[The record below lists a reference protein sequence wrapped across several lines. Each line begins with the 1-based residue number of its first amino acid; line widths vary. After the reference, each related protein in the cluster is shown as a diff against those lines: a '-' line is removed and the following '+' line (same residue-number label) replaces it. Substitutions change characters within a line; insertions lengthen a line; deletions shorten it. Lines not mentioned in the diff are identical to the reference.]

1 MNTEQQ
7 KRSPSSGT
15 AGFDSTFSTKMEK
28 REEEEEGQTQVL
40 SSVPLHLLELLP
52 QETSFSHSPFQ
63 RRDSRKKKMRKH
75 SDNTKHYLF
84 HSKGLTLVSMV
95 LPTLLTT
102 IGSTDAISI
111 VNRHSLQ
118 TLKRS
123 RPHAVIAPKSLDTN
137 TQPILDIIKEAR
149 RLRKEKSV
157 PGDSTNNNNTV
168 PKSSLLAQPDNEDI
182 SFLPFPHSFA
192 SSSSWKNLFDEAQDE
207 DLEQLTRDGLL
218 FSCALQNNDASFLD
232 RDIMSDMELHLQEQ
246 AAKVRKIAASSQR
259 GRYLMSSSRKDEMST
274 FMSSSESSESLS
286 LSSVATAVLTRE
298 SQSHNVLGAIHHDNQ
313 ENDKDVG
320 VPHASQYNVQKILL
334 MGGNKGDSHV
344 KNHNERR
351 RRQQL
356 RQTMNG
362 NNTSKKF
369 LHGSTHRDGGD
380 NGGSHSKN
388 NKRSNSR
395 SSNHHQNNRSVAKD
409 INGDTKD
416 KHKVEFPRK
425 EHVNRDSLRPT
436 AAAAAA
442 AMISNGNSDSVTKRA
457 SRQQNI
463 SKSNSN
469 MSDAGVGYRIS
480 HDEEIELS
488 RIIQRGVELHS
499 IKSKFEE
506 EHGRDITRQEWAELA
521 KLESPKQLRRMVSDY
536 RMAKNKLVMAN
547 MGLVHAVVRSKMGII
562 SGSGKDKV
570 LKSGISYEEMVQEGS
585 LGLLRA
591 AELFDP
597 SRGLR
602 FSTYATI
609 WIKGMLSNSNIS
621 ETIKVPLREKNKWN
635 KIQSIIS
642 ELQLEFG
649 ANDTKYKPTNEAIAE
664 RSGMDVDTVKD
675 VMEKMKNTKN
685 ILSLDYQYETHSKSG
700 GDVNSFE
707 ALQHDKNLMDDVDL
721 VERLH
726 VRTDVIAALV
736 KNLDR
741 REARLMCLRYGLNDG
756 RTRSMKECAEEM
768 GISKSRA
775 QQLARGCL
783 KKLREA
789 DDAESL
795 HEYLLS
801 IA

>member
-1 MNTEQQ
+1 
-7 KRSPSSGT
+7 
-15 AGFDSTFSTKMEK
+15 MEK
-28 REEEEEGQTQVL
+28 REEEEGQTQVL
-40 SSVPLHLLELLP
+40 SSVPLHLLERLP

-63 RRDSRKKKMRKH
+63 QRDSRKKKMRKH

-84 HSKGLTLVSMV
+84 HSKGLTLASMV
-95 LPTLLTT
+95 LPTLLST

-123 RPHAVIAPKSLDTN
+123 RPHVVIAPKSLDKN
-137 TQPILDIIKEAR
+137 VQPILDIIKEAR

-157 PGDSTNNNNTV
+157 PGDSTNNHTV

-182 SFLPFPHSFA
+182 SFLSFPHSFA

-218 FSCALQNNDASFLD
+218 FSCALQNNDASFLEP
-232 RDIMSDMELHLQEQ
+232 DISDVELRLQEQ

-259 GRYLMSSSRKDEMST
+259 GRYLMSSSKKDEMST
-274 FMSSSESSESLS
+274 FMSSSESESESLS

-298 SQSHNVLGAIHHDNQ
+298 SQSHNVLGAIHHGNK
-313 ENDKDVG
+313 ENDKDEG
-320 VPHASQYNVQKILL
+320 VPHASQYNVQSILV
-334 MGGNKGDSHV
+334 MGGSKDDSHV
-344 KNHNERR
+344 KNHNEQGR
-351 RRQQL
+351 L

-362 NNTSKKF
+362 NNKSRKL
-369 LHGSTHRDGGD
+369 LHGSTHRNGGG
-380 NGGSHSKN
+380 NGGSHSN
-388 NKRSNSR
+388 NHKRSNSR
-395 SSNHHQNNRSVAKD
+395 NNSNHRQNNNSVAKEFH
-409 INGDTKD
+409 GDTKD
-416 KHKVEFPRK
+416 NHKVEFPRK

-436 AAAAAA
+436 AAPAAAAA
-442 AMISNGNSDSVTKRA
+442 AMTSNGNSDSVTKRA

-463 SKSNSN
+463 CNSNSN

-499 IKSKFEE
+499 VKSKFEE

-521 KLESPKQLRRMVSDY
+521 KLDSPKQLRRMVSDY
-536 RMAKNKLVMAN
+536 RMAKNKLVIAN

-562 SGSGKDKV
+562 SGSGKDRV
-570 LKSGISYEEMVQEGS
+570 HKSGISYEEMVQEGS
-585 LGLLRA
+585 LGLIRA

-756 RTRSMKECAEEM
+756 RTRSMKECADEM